1 LAEKTGGAKARV
13 FIVDDHPIVRQGLSE
28 LISHELDLEVCGEAV
43 DADCALGTID
53 DAKPDVV
60 VLDISLGKGMGG
72 VELIKEIKARHE
84 DVKMIAWSMHDEK
97 LYAERCL
104 SAGALGYISKEA
116 PPEDFLA
123 ALRKVLSGKVYLSEN
138 MSDRLLSRIAK
149 GTDELQKPSIE
160 ALSDREL
167 EVFELIGKG
176 MTTRQIAQNLHL
188 SVKTVETYRENLKV
202 KLNLPN
208 STELVRHAVQWNL
221 EGN

>member
-1 LAEKTGGAKARV
+1 MTEKTGAAKARIL
-13 FIVDDHPIVRQGLSE
+13 IVDDHPIVRQGLAE
-28 LISHELDLEVCGEAV
+28 LISSELDLELCGEAV
-43 DADCALGTID
+43 DAEDALRVID
-53 DAKPDVV
+53 DVKPDVAI
-60 VLDISLGKGMGG
+60 LDISLGKGIGG
-72 VELIKEIKARHE
+72 VELIKEIKTRHE
-84 DVKMIAWSMHDEK
+84 NVKMLAWSMHDEK

-116 PPEDFLA
+116 PSEDFLA
-123 ALRKVLSGKVYLSEN
+123 ALRKVLNGRIYLSEY

-149 GTDELQKPSIE
+149 GDDEIQKSSIE

-188 SVKTVETYRENLKV
+188 SVKTIETYRENIKV
-202 KLNLPN
+202 KLNLAN
-208 STELVRHAVQWNL
+208 SAELVRHAVQWNL